1 MTLNSGAPYQPKL
14 CNKCS
19 SSGRVFAEVIEQLM
33 PPAGVMRLET
43 HSVKLLHTKP
53 QRFDRIHLSSDVIH
67 RYLGHG
73 PKGLQTRTV
82 RPLAVIQG
90 LNW

>member
-1 MTLNSGAPYQPKL
+1 
-14 CNKCS
+14 
-19 SSGRVFAEVIEQLM
+19 M

-73 PKGLQTRTV
+73 PKGLQTPDGTTLGSNTRFELV
-82 RPLAVIQG
+82 VLVQLPSGAQFVGFGPFSSQFPG
-90 LNW
+90 